1 MTSDSDTSS
10 PGGRRAGTKVGAIFV
25 AGFMGSGKST
35 IGRALAARLGWRFTD
50 LDDEIER
57 GAGQGI
63 PEIFETRGEAG
74 FRDCEHE
81 ALREQAGQAAAGR
94 PIVLALGGGTYAYS
108 RNRRLMRRVG
118 PAIWLDAAPEDLWE
132 RVRHE
137 AHRPL
142 ARDQGAFLR
151 LHAERLD
158 SYSMADFRV
167 DASGSPSEVLGRILR
182 LAWVQALIIDA

>member
-1 MTSDSDTSS
+1 MTSASDI
-10 PGGRRAGTKVGAIFV
+10 PRDGGHRADTNVAAIFV

-35 IGRALAARLGWRFTD
+35 IGRALAARLGWRFAD

-63 PEIFETRGEAG
+63 PGIFETLGEAG

-81 ALREQAGQAAAGR
+81 ALREQAGLAAAGT
-94 PIVLALGGGTYAYS
+94 PLVLALGGGTYAFS
-108 RNRRLMRRVG
+108 RNRRLMRSVG
-118 PAIWLDAAPEDLWE
+118 PAIWLDAGPEALWE

-142 ARDQGAFLR
+142 ARDHEAFVR
-151 LHAERLD
+151 LHAARVG
-158 SYSMADFRV
+158 SYSKADCRV
-167 DASGSPSEVLGRILR
+167 DASGPPSEVLGRL
-182 LAWVQALIIDA
+182 LKLGWVQALIADA